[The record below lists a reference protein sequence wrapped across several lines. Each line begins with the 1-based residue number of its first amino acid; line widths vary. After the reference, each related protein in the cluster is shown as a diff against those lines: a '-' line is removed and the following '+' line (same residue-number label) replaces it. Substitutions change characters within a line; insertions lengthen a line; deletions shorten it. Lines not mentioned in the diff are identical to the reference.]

1 MHFYMNKSRGKPKL
15 SLSFFGLFFSFFFLL
30 LALTSCETNNSIAN
44 NVDEREA
51 NEIIVF
57 LASQGIVAEK
67 IPAPSAAA
75 GTTGPSNQWNIMVT
89 GKDSVQAMAIL
100 NQNGLPR
107 RHGTSLLELFAKSG
121 LMSSDKEEAIRFQS
135 GLAEQLKNTIRKI
148 DGVIDA
154 DVQISYPQEATT
166 PGATPPKMTAAVYI
180 KHQGVMEDPN
190 NHLESKIKRLLAGSV
205 TGLEYDNVAVIS
217 DRSRLTDITL
227 QKEPELISSKEKGK
241 EYVSI
246 WSIVM
251 SKSSLG
257 TFRTIFFLFICLI
270 LIFGTI
276 IVWMIYKSYPEFIK
290 KTFKKISF
298 RKAKPPEKE
307 EIT

>member
-1 MHFYMNKSRGKPKL
+1 MKNAQRSRIL
-15 SLSFFGLFFSFFFLL
+15 TLALALFGLLFT
-30 LALTSCETNNSIAN
+30 LTSCESNNSIVN

-57 LASQGIVAEK
+57 LASQGIHAGK
-67 IPAPSAAA
+67 TPAVEAAA
-75 GTTGPSNQWNIMVT
+75 GATGPSNQWNITVDS
-89 GKDSVQAMAIL
+89 KDSVQAMAVL

-107 RHGTSLLELFAKSG
+107 RQGSTLLELFAKSG
-121 LMSSDKEEAIRFQS
+121 LMSSDKEESIRFQS

-154 DVQISYPQEATT
+154 DVQISFPQDNTT

-190 NHLESKIKRLLAGSV
+190 NHLESKVKRLLAGSV

-217 DRSRLTDITL
+217 DRSRFTDIALT
-227 QKEPELISSKEKGK
+227 QNAELISPKDKAK

-251 SKSSLG
+251 TKASLG
-257 TFRTIFFLFICLI
+257 KFRAIFFLLICLI
-270 LIFGTI
+270 LVFCAVLG
-276 IVWMIYKSYPEFIK
+276 WMVYKFYPELIK
-290 KTFKKISF
+290 KSLQKISIK
-298 RKAKPPEKE
+298 RTRPPKE
-307 EIT
+307 EPK